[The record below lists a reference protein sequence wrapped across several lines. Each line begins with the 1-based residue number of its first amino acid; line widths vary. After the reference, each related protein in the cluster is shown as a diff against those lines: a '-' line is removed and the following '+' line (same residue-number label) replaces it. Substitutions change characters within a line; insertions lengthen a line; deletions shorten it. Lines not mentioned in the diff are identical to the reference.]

1 VRVFREGVPLT
12 SRSFV
17 SSALERALPLRG
29 AQAPP
34 GRCRCSRGSAP
45 PQREMKGER
54 AGKEGGGA
62 RVRARRRMNE
72 KGRQLRGWQVARGA
86 RSLAP
91 ALPSR
96 SPPHHLCPQPS
107 RHADRT
113 GILNARREADC
124 LTACAEPRS
133 LDNGIRRRGRPVY
146 GSEGARSRARATGYC
161 LRSLRLLVT
170 RPRAAPEGRDAGFRG
185 DGMLRGRIPIVRFRS
200 AFDSINR

>member
-1 VRVFREGVPLT
+1 MRKGDSYGGGRWHGASSP
-12 SRSFV
+12 SRSLPSFLRQRHKP
-17 SSALERALPLRG
+17 SIDRRATLLR
-29 AQAPP
+29 A
-34 GRCRCSRGSAP
+34 
-45 PQREMKGER
+45 
-54 AGKEGGGA
+54 
-62 RVRARRRMNE
+62 
-72 KGRQLRGWQVARGA
+72 A
-86 RSLAP
+86 RSLA
-91 ALPSR
+91 R
-96 SPPHHLCPQPS
+96 SLAQPS

-185 DGMLRGRIPIVRFRS
+185 DRMLRGRIPIVRFRS

>member
-72 KGRQLRGWQVARGA
+72 KGRQLRGWQVARGLFSFSLASFLPSPAAQAQHRPTRHAAPSRSLA
-86 RSLAP
+86 RSLARSL
-91 ALPSR
+91 LPS
-96 SPPHHLCPQPS
+96 PPAHRLTTS
-107 RHADRT
+107 
-113 GILNARREADC
+113 ARNLLATPTEREYLMPGEK
-124 LTACAEPRS
+124 LTA
-133 LDNGIRRRGRPVY
+133 
-146 GSEGARSRARATGYC
+146 
-161 LRSLRLLVT
+161 
-170 RPRAAPEGRDAGFRG
+170 
-185 DGMLRGRIPIVRFRS
+185 
-200 AFDSINR
+200 